1 MVANVRFAVFC
12 RHAPRVL
19 FALVLALL
27 VAAGAAAEQ
36 AVDKALEEQIL
47 KVIREHPKE
56 IMEAVVGYQRAQAE
70 QRMKSAETRL
80 QEQVASLQA
89 DELLGTSPLRGKLG
103 SKLVLIEFSDFQCPY
118 CAKAHQVVQQF
129 MTAHGGEVALVYK
142 HLPLDEMHPQA
153 TNAAL
158 ASWAAQQQGKFW
170 EFHDQMFSAPDRLG
184 DAFYVAIATSLALDV
199 ARFDKDRASDA
210 AKAAVQRDLDL
221 AKKLNIQATPQF
233 LMNSHPITGA
243 APLEEFEKELATARG
258 ELK

>member
-1 MVANVRFAVFC
+1 MVANARFAVFC
-12 RHAPRVL
+12 RHAPRAL
-19 FALVLALL
+19 FALALALIIAGGA
-27 VAAGAAAEQ
+27 VADQAA
-36 AVDKALEEQIL
+36 DKVLEEQIL

-70 QRMKSAETRL
+70 QRMQGAETRL
-80 QEQVASLQA
+80 QEQVATLKPA
-89 DELLGTSPLRGKLG
+89 ELRGDSPLRGKAD

-118 CAKAHQVVQQF
+118 CAKAHQVVQKF
-129 MTAHGGEVALVYK
+129 MATHGDEVALVYK
-142 HLPLDEMHPQA
+142 HLPLGEMHPQA

-170 EFHDQMFSAPDRLG
+170 EFHDEMFSAQDRLG
-184 DAFYVAIATSLALDV
+184 DAFYVTLAKSLALDI
-199 ARFDKDRASDA
+199 ARFDKDRSSDA

-233 LMNSHPITGA
+233 LMNSQPITGA

>member
-1 MVANVRFAVFC
+1 MVANVRAALFR
-12 RHAPRVL
+12 RHAPR
-19 FALVLALL
+19 ALLALAL
-27 VAAGAAAEQ
+27 ALMVAGGAVAEQ
-36 AVDKALEEQIL
+36 AADKVLEEQIL

-56 IMEAVVGYQRAQAE
+56 IMEAVVGYQRVQAE

-80 QEQVASLQA
+80 QEQVATLKPAQ
-89 DELLGTSPLRGKLG
+89 LRGDSPVRGKVG

-118 CAKAHQVVQQF
+118 CAKAHQVVQKF
-129 MTAHGGEVALVYK
+129 MAAHGDEVALVYK
-142 HLPLDEMHPQA
+142 HLPLGEMHPQA

-158 ASWAAQQQGKFW
+158 AAWAAQQQGKFW
-170 EFHDQMFSAPDRLG
+170 EFHDQMFSAQDRLS
-184 DAFYVAIATSLALDV
+184 DAFYVTIANSLALDV

-221 AKKLNIQATPQF
+221 AKQLNIQATPQF